1 MAHVGRRRHVAM
13 MHDEATLRG
22 YSAWEATSGHGARR
36 GKQWGFSNPS
46 PGRGTTGGSPLPRM
60 TSTAVLSCVR
70 PRWWP
75 SPACNLD
82 GSRSCAR
89 RGPRRASGD
98 GHGSRR
104 SDGLLPARRRTG
116 ISAWP
121 GFGPTG
127 LGLAWL
133 FSFFKK
139 KSIFC
144 VGWEQIS
151 YFWYRVNCIG

>member
-13 MHDEATLRG
+13 THDEATLRG

-36 GKQWGFSNPS
+36 GKQRGFSNPS
-46 PGRGTTGGSPLPRM
+46 PGRGATGGSPLLRM
-60 TSTAVLSCVR
+60 TSTAVLSYVR

-75 SPACNLD
+75 SPARNLD
-82 GSRSCAR
+82 SSRSCAR
-89 RGPRRASGD
+89 RGPRRASSD

-104 SDGLLPARRRTG
+104 SDGLLPARRRRRAG

-133 FSFFKK
+133 FSFFLKK
-139 KSIFC
+139 NLFFVLAGNIRYEK
-144 VGWEQIS
+144 
-151 YFWYRVNCIG
+151 

>member
-13 MHDEATLRG
+13 THD
-22 YSAWEATSGHGARR
+22 EATSGHGARR
-36 GKQWGFSNPS
+36 GKQRGFSNPS
-46 PGRGTTGGSPLPRM
+46 PGRGGGPLLRM

-75 SPACNLD
+75 SPARNLD

-104 SDGLLPARRRTG
+104 SDGLLPARRRRRAG

-133 FSFFKK
+133 FSFLKK
-139 KSIFC
+139 NLFFVLAGNIRYEK
-144 VGWEQIS
+144 
-151 YFWYRVNCIG
+151 